1 MIYYF
6 EVGFIVLIVVLQ
18 LYTFF
23 DVRRKMKDLRSFFP
37 TNFTL
42 IKIENYILDKEILR
56 DNDRFSNFIETISEE
71 DLDTNEPEGVVSSNE
86 AVDLLV
92 LPNKLKIQ
100 HPYFNEVINSTN
112 AYLCK
117 NKGASADFNILQD
130 TCERQIQRL
139 DNSISNLIN
148 VPLYIGLAGTFV
160 GIIIG
165 LSGIHFEEVKQGTES
180 VIGASKSGV
189 VSAESIE
196 QLLKG
201 VIAAMVASLFGLGL
215 TVWNTALNYKP
226 AVYQNDTDKNH
237 YYDFIQRELLPVLNI
252 GMAGSLTSFRS
263 VLNNFIVKFGENIGE
278 YHDTAKLLNENVQN
292 QQFLIQEIN
301 KLDIVRTST
310 TIATTFVD
318 LKNSSEQLRMFLD
331 YQTSLN
337 QNVTEANKV
346 VEGLNG
352 TLNSFKSFNLNLE
365 AIAKNVNS
373 SIELQRQFKD
383 MLELHFPTI
392 KDHRE
397 VWRGQ
402 VDELNTDIKGVY
414 VELNKYFEESTSI
427 IQTFIKNNENF
438 FTGLNDIQN
447 AVKIFVKSAEVQNE
461 QFKAL
466 NIGMLE
472 MRQDFRQTQHSNYE
486 LNRELVEAI
495 KGLTL
500 KISKLEII
508 TTQETD
514 NGKN

>member
-1 MIYYF
+1 MMIFF
-6 EVGFIVLIVVLQ
+6 EIGFIVCIVLLQ

-23 DVRRKMKDLRSFFP
+23 DVRGKMRELRSFFP
-37 TNFTL
+37 KDFDDIKVVKYFIPRNLLKDNMAFASFINGINKTYTSVIGDNDDEKEEVEVLVLDDL
-42 IKIENYILDKEILR
+42 IKASHHD
-56 DNDRFSNFIETISEE
+56 
-71 DLDTNEPEGVVSSNE
+71 
-86 AVDLLV
+86 
-92 LPNKLKIQ
+92 
-100 HPYFNEVINSTN
+100 FNEVIESTN

-130 TCERQIQRL
+130 ICDRHIQRL

-165 LSGIHFEEVKQGTES
+165 LSGIDFTS
-180 VIGASKSGV
+180 ASGAIQP
-189 VSAESIE
+189 ESIN
-196 QLLKG
+196 QLLNG

-226 AVYQNDTDKNH
+226 AVYQNDTDKNN

-263 VLNNFIVKFGENIGE
+263 VLNNFITKFGDNIGE
-278 YHDTAKLLNENVQN
+278 YHDTAELLNDNLSK
-292 QQFLIQEIN
+292 QQLVLEEIN
-301 KLDIVRTST
+301 KLSLTRTST
-310 TIATTFVD
+310 KIAETFVN
-318 LKNSSEQLRMFLD
+318 LKNSSEQLKMFLD
-331 YQTSLN
+331 YQISLN

-346 VEGLNG
+346 VGGLNE
-352 TLNSFKSFNLNLE
+352 TLNSFKSFNKNLD

-414 VELNKYFEESTSI
+414 RELNRYFQESTSI

-438 FTGLNDIQN
+438 FTGLNEIQN
-447 AVKIFVKSAEVQNE
+447 AIKVFVKSAEIQNE
-461 QFKAL
+461 QFKTL

-472 MRQDFRQTQHSNYE
+472 IRHDFKQSQQSNYE

-495 KGLTL
+495 KSLTL
-500 KISKLEII
+500 KISKFEI
-508 TTQETD
+508 
-514 NGKN
+514 NSSN

>member
-1 MIYYF
+1 MMIYL
-6 EVGFIVLIVVLQ
+6 EIGFIVLIVVLQ
-18 LYTFF
+18 LYTFW
-23 DVRRKMKDLRSFFP
+23 DVRRKMRDLRSFFP
-37 TNFTL
+37 KNFNE
-42 IKIENYILDKEILR
+42 IEVVKYLVPKGLLKDNFEFASFIGGISKGNPTIIGDDATEKEEVEVLVIDEATR
-56 DNDRFSNFIETISEE
+56 QRHEE
-71 DLDTNEPEGVVSSNE
+71 
-86 AVDLLV
+86 
-92 LPNKLKIQ
+92 
-100 HPYFNEVINSTN
+100 FNEVILSTN

-130 TCERQIQRL
+130 ICDRHIQRL

-148 VPLYIGLAGTFV
+148 VPLYIGLAGTFL

-165 LSGIHFEEVKQGTES
+165 LSGIDFTT
-180 VIGASKSGV
+180 ASGV
-189 VSAESIE
+189 IDPKSIS
-196 QLLKG
+196 QLING

-263 VLNNFIVKFGENIGE
+263 VLNNFITKFGENIGE
-278 YHDTAKLLNENVQN
+278 YHDTAELLNDNLSK
-292 QQFLIQEIN
+292 QQLVLEEIN
-301 KLDIVRTST
+301 KLSLTRTST
-310 TIATTFVD
+310 TIAETFVN
-318 LKNSSEQLRMFLD
+318 LKNSSEQLKMFLD
-331 YQTSLN
+331 YQVSLN

-346 VEGLNG
+346 VGGLND
-352 TLNSFKSFNLNLE
+352 TLNSFKSFNSNLE

-414 VELNKYFEESTSI
+414 GELNKYFQESTSI

-447 AVKIFVKSAEVQNE
+447 GVSIFVRNSAIQNE

-466 NIGMLE
+466 NVGMLE
-472 MRQDFRQTQHSNYE
+472 MRQDFRQSQQSNYE

>member
-1 MIYYF
+1 MIYF
-6 EVGFIVLIVVLQ
+6 EIGFILLIVVLQ
-18 LYTFF
+18 LYAFF
-23 DVRRKMKDLRSFFP
+23 DVRGKMNKLRLFFP
-37 TNFTL
+37 SDFNL
-42 IKIENYILDKEILR
+42 IKIESYIIDVETIK
-56 DNDRFSNFIETISEE
+56 DNEKFMNFIETISEE
-71 DLDTNEPEGVVSSNE
+71 DEDDFDINEEKNTSNL
-86 AVDLLV
+86 VDLLV
-92 LPNKLKIQ
+92 LPNNLKLY
-100 HPYFNEVINSTN
+100 HPLFNEVINSTN

-148 VPLYIGLAGTFV
+148 VPLYIGLAGTFL

-165 LSGIHFEEVKQGTES
+165 LSGIDFTTATGT
-180 VIGASKSGV
+180 IDPN
-189 VSAESIE
+189 SIS
-196 QLLKG
+196 QLLNG

-226 AVYQNDTDKNH
+226 AVYHSDTDKNH

-263 VLNNFIVKFGENIGE
+263 VLNNFIVRFGENIDE
-278 YHDTAKLLNENVQN
+278 YHDTAELLNDNLSK
-292 QQFLIQEIN
+292 QQLVLEEIN
-301 KLDIVRTST
+301 KLSLTRTST
-310 TIATTFVD
+310 TIAETFVN
-318 LKNSSEQLRMFLD
+318 LKNSSEQLKMFLD

-337 QNVTEANKV
+337 QNVIEAQKV
-346 VEGLNG
+346 VGGLND
-352 TLNSFKSFNLNLE
+352 TLSSFKSFNTNLD
-365 AIAKNVNS
+365 AIAQNVNS

-402 VDELNTDIKGVY
+402 VDEINSDIKGVY
-414 VELNKYFEESTSI
+414 GELNKYFQESTSI

-447 AVKIFVKSAEVQNE
+447 AVQIFVKSAEIQNE
-461 QFKAL
+461 QFRAL
-466 NIGMLE
+466 NNEILE
-472 MRQDFRQTQHSNYE
+472 MRQDFKKSQESSLD
-486 LNRELVEAI
+486 LNKELVEAI

-500 KISKLEII
+500 KISKIEII
-508 TTQETD
+508 TTQETS

>member
-1 MIYYF
+1 MMIYF
-6 EVGFIVLIVVLQ
+6 EIGFIMSIVALQ
-18 LYTFF
+18 LYTFW
-23 DVRRKMKDLRSFFP
+23 DVRKKMQDLRSFFP
-37 TNFTL
+37 QNFNDIAVVKYL
-42 IKIENYILDKEILR
+42 VPKGLLK
-56 DNDRFSNFIETISEE
+56 DNDGFPLFIKGISKGNSTIIGDEATEKEE
-71 DLDTNEPEGVVSSNE
+71 VEVLVIDE
-86 AVDLLV
+86 ATRQ
-92 LPNKLKIQ
+92 KHEK
-100 HPYFNEVINSTN
+100 FNEVILSTN

-130 TCERQIQRL
+130 ICDRHIQRL

-148 VPLYIGLAGTFV
+148 VPLYIGLAGTFL

-165 LSGIHFEEVKQGTES
+165 LSGIDFTTAT
-180 VIGASKSGV
+180 GAIEP
-189 VSAESIE
+189 ESIS
-196 QLLKG
+196 QLLNG

-226 AVYQNDTDKNH
+226 AVYRNDTDKNH

-263 VLNNFIVKFGENIGE
+263 VLNNFITKFGENIGE
-278 YHDTAKLLNENVQN
+278 YHDTAELLNDNLSK
-292 QQFLIQEIN
+292 QQLVLEEIN
-301 KLDIVRTST
+301 KLSLTRTST
-310 TIATTFVD
+310 TIVETFVN
-318 LKNSSEQLRMFLD
+318 LKNSSEQLKMFLD
-331 YQTSLN
+331 YQVSLN
-337 QNVTEANKV
+337 QNISEAQKV
-346 VEGLNG
+346 VGGLNN
-352 TLNSFKSFNLNLE
+352 TLNSFKSFNSNLD

-414 VELNKYFEESTSI
+414 GELNKYFQESTSI
-427 IQTFIKNNENF
+427 IQTFIRNNENF
-438 FTGLNDIQN
+438 FTGLNDMQN
-447 AVKIFVKSAEVQNE
+447 VVKIFVKSAEIQNE

-466 NIGMLE
+466 NNEMLGIRE
-472 MRQDFRQTQHSNYE
+472 DFKQSQRSNYD
-486 LNRELVEAI
+486 LNEDLVKAV
-495 KGLTL
+495 KDLTL

-508 TTQETD
+508 TTQEKD

>member
-1 MIYYF
+1 MIYF
-6 EVGFIVLIVVLQ
+6 EIGFIVLIFVLQ

-23 DVRRKMKDLRSFFP
+23 DVRKKLRDLRTFFPKNFNEIEVVKYFVPKDLLKNNNEFTFFISGISKGNP
-37 TNFTL
+37 TSLGDDTA
-42 IKIENYILDKEILR
+42 EKEEVEVLVI
-56 DNDRFSNFIETISEE
+56 DNNTRQAHLE
-71 DLDTNEPEGVVSSNE
+71 
-86 AVDLLV
+86 
-92 LPNKLKIQ
+92 
-100 HPYFNEVINSTN
+100 FNEVILSTN

-130 TCERQIQRL
+130 ICDRHINRL

-148 VPLYIGLAGTFV
+148 VPLYIGLAGTFL

-165 LSGIHFEEVKQGTES
+165 LSGIDFTTAT
-180 VIGASKSGV
+180 GAIEPKS
-189 VSAESIE
+189 IN
-196 QLLKG
+196 QLLNG

-263 VLNNFIVKFGENIGE
+263 VLNNFISKFGENIGE
-278 YHDTAKLLNENVQN
+278 YHDTAELLNDNLSK
-292 QQFLIQEIN
+292 QQLVLEEIN
-301 KLDIVRTST
+301 KLSLTRTST
-310 TIATTFVD
+310 TIAETFVT
-318 LKNSSEQLRMFLD
+318 LKNSSEQLNMFLG

-337 QNVTEANKV
+337 QNVVEAKNV
-346 VEGLNG
+346 VEGLNT
-352 TLNSFKSFNLNLE
+352 TLNSFKSFNTNLD

-397 VWRGQ
+397 VWRSQ

-414 VELNKYFEESTSI
+414 EELNKYFQESTKI
-427 IQTFIKNNENF
+427 VQGLIKNNENF
-438 FTGLNDIQN
+438 FSGLNDIQN
-447 AVKIFVKSAEVQNE
+447 GVKIFVESAKVQNE

-466 NIGMLE
+466 NNGMSE
-472 MRQDFRQTQHSNYE
+472 MRQDFRKSQESNYE
-486 LNRELVEAI
+486 LNKDLVEAI

-508 TTQETD
+508 TTQENG